1 MPQTCIGSS
10 WYDEEEAARAFELD
24 RDTVHAF
31 YQRII
36 AEGREPISYYK
47 GPGIPLL
54 SGYTLR
60 QLLGQR
66 QPPQYRPTT
75 RRTRRR
81 R

>member
-1 MPQTCIGSS
+1 MTATLIGSS
-10 WYDEEEAARAFELD
+10 WYSEEEAAMAFELD
-24 RDTVHAF
+24 RGTVHAF

-36 AEGREPISYYK
+36 AEGREPVSYYK

-66 QPPQYRPTT
+66 QPTPYMPTA
-75 RRTRRR
+75 RRGRRR
-81 R
+81 